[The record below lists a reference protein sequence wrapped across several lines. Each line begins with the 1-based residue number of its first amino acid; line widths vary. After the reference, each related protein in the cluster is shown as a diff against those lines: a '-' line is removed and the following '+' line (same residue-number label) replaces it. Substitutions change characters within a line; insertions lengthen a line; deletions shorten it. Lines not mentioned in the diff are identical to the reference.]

1 MKAYDMLHIDRCDAM
16 EYLDR
21 VWGEFPTSVPAGG
34 VTKDISVTYFRNW
47 RFINTQNNEIF
58 FGNCYSPGISFEDF
72 EQYKSTMRV
81 PS

>member
-47 RFINTQNNEIF
+47 RFINT
-58 FGNCYSPGISFEDF
+58 
-72 EQYKSTMRV
+72 
-81 PS
+81 